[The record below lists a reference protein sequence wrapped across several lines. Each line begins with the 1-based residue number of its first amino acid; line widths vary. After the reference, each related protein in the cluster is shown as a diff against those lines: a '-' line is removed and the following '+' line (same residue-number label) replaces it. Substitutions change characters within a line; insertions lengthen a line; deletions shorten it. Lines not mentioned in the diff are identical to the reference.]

1 MAWDLSYIT
10 KQVEEQAV
18 EHVKAIAADIAEGIR
33 ATTPI
38 DTSRLISNNNFSTI
52 APDYNFEENKFLGRD
67 GAYRQMMVEVNQ
79 IKTLQDV
86 FITNETPY
94 AHDIEIGNSKFA
106 PYGVY
111 RNVLP
116 NVAMKWGY

>member
-52 APDYNFEENKFLGRD
+52 APDYNFEVSIHAPVW
-67 GAYRQMMVEVNQ
+67 GA
-79 IKTLQDV
+79 TTHH
-86 FITNETPY
+86 F
-94 AHDIEIGNSKFA
+94 
-106 PYGVY
+106 
-111 RNVLP
+111 
-116 NVAMKWGY
+116 